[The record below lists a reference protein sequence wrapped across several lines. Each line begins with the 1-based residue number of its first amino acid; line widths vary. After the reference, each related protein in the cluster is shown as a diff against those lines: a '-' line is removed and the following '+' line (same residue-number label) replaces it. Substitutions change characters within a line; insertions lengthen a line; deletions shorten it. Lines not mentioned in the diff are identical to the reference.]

1 MAVTLTEAARTE
13 IARIIQA
20 QGLDEQTAL
29 RISIEGGGC
38 SGLQYRLTLDG
49 EFDPAVDVRY
59 TGPDVA
65 VVTRKKYALH
75 LDGTTIDFQ
84 DGPLGRGFA
93 IENPNYPRWGGC
105 PGCGG
110 H

>member
-1 MAVTLTEAARTE
+1 MAITLTEAAQNE

-20 QGLDEQTAL
+20 QGLGEQTAL

-38 SGLQYRLTLDG
+38 SGLQYRLTLD
-49 EFDPAVDVRY
+49 EQFDPAVDVRY
-59 TGPDVA
+59 PGPVS
-65 VVTRKKYALH
+65 VVTKKKFALH
-75 LDGTTIDFQ
+75 LEGTTIDFQ
-84 DGPLGRGFA
+84 EGPFGRGFA